1 MSNETSRRDFL
12 RGILGA
18 SAAAAIGTSDT
29 IAQEPQKQDPK
40 KQEPTPAKKEEKK
53 DAGVFKDISFTDQHG
68 KAFKP
73 EELEQS
79 LVVFGYGGCPMCEKI
94 TDSVAAI
101 QQKLLA
107 DGKKIPIVV
116 ISVQPEKD
124 SGKDNNGKEKLIDY
138 VSSYYVKGVKQF
150 ANEELPMAED
160 ARRLRGEKAFE
171 TARNLPQRD
180 RILHVLCPPDS
191 DAAKTLQTRLG
202 LFQNPNKPSSHS
214 SYITLIKN
222 GIKAEEFRALP
233 KDNSA
238 PDEKFMKELAEKVSA
253 SIPAI
258 KEEKSLKR

>member
-1 MSNETSRRDFL
+1 MSNDTSQPTRRDFL
-12 RGILGA
+12 RITAGA
-18 SAAAAIGTSDT
+18 GFATAISANKLA
-29 IAQEPQKQDPK
+29 AQEPQKQDPK

-79 LVVFGYGGCPMCEKI
+79 LVVFGYGGCPMCQKI

-101 QQKLLA
+101 QAKLLA
-107 DGKKIPIVV
+107 DDKKIPIVV
-116 ISVQPEKD
+116 ISVQPDEDKKD
-124 SGKDNNGKEKLIDY
+124 LKTYIA
-138 VSSYYVKGVKQF
+138 SYYRKGVKQF
-150 ANEELPMAED
+150 ANEELPEADD
-160 ARRLRGEKAFE
+160 ARELRGKKSFDAAEK
-171 TARNLPQRD
+171 LPQRD

-202 LFQNPNKPSSHS
+202 LFQNPNKPTSHS
-214 SYITLIKN
+214 SYIILIKN
-222 GIKAEEFRALP
+222 GVKAEEFRALP

-238 PDEKFMKELAEKVSA
+238 PDEKFLKELAEKVSA